1 MSEKKMGRPPV
12 ENPLSERI
20 YLRVD
25 KETKEVLDECV
36 EKLNTTR
43 SEVVRKG
50 IYLVQD
56 GLKKYEGSGP
66 LPNIEKT
73 ASNTTSAR
81 RQKKA

>member
-1 MSEKKMGRPPV
+1 MSDKKMGRPPS

-25 KETKEVLDECV
+25 KETKEVLDDCA
-36 EKLNTTR
+36 EKMDATR

-56 GLKKYEGSGP
+56 ELKK
-66 LPNIEKT
+66 
-73 ASNTTSAR
+73 
-81 RQKKA
+81 

>member
-50 IYLVQD
+50 IYLVQES
-56 GLKKYEGSGP
+56 LKK
-66 LPNIEKT
+66 
-73 ASNTTSAR
+73 
-81 RQKKA
+81 

>member
-25 KETKEVLDECV
+25 KETKDVLDECV

-50 IYLVQD
+50 IYLVQY
-56 GLKKYEGSGP
+56 GLKK
-66 LPNIEKT
+66 
-73 ASNTTSAR
+73 
-81 RQKKA
+81 

>member
-50 IYLVQD
+50 IYLVHD
-56 GLKKYEGSGP
+56 GIKK
-66 LPNIEKT
+66 
-73 ASNTTSAR
+73 
-81 RQKKA
+81 